1 MAADME
7 ESLYLSRSIKIFAK
21 DYDSLYTT
29 RRNRQGDSRK
39 HGRKLLSWGPSPWHE
54 EMAYEHDLKVW
65 GPHVADEFTQ
75 CVR

>member
-7 ESLYLSRSIKIFAK
+7 ESLYSSRSIKIFAK

-29 RRNRQGDSRK
+29 RLNRQGDSRK

-54 EMAYEHDLKVW
+54 EMA
-65 GPHVADEFTQ
+65 
-75 CVR
+75 